1 MARIRDGITD
11 GIALTALAVGLLTLV
26 AVPAWADD
34 VPAPAARDIQ
44 AAVESYLD
52 AAVQDASQVGGPGSA
67 GYDAGFW
74 IRGGEFLLR
83 INLTVQARYEYFDF
97 ESGMEGTARRS
108 LDPNAPNGFTDQV
121 IHDLSGFSVPRTT
134 LKLSGT
140 APCSMRYYVELE
152 FGHAGQGN
160 LLPFQ
165 GRAVGDNRLPIPI
178 VRQSNNFSVGREAWI
193 EWGCNDAFN
202 VRMGLVKTPSTRQL
216 MVPPEL
222 QLFADISM
230 ASAVTGLLMP
240 GYTDRNR
247 DDGLVLHGLFGCS
260 NEFQYMVAVTNG
272 DGGDS
277 TRNVLD
283 FDTSDNLAYSAR
295 LNWTFLRGKG
305 VGYTEGA
312 IRQSTCTW
320 YGEVGAWG
328 LYYADRFDRPHSA
341 EYDRLIGGVDLAL
354 GFGGFSFTGAFTY
367 LDLSSS
373 AIGFDDETWMIW
385 LVQAGYLFPGTA
397 WEIAARWSAYNRTIS
412 AAGGDIEP
420 KTNELGLAIN
430 YYLNGH
436 ANKLTLD
443 ASFISVDDAG
453 GYGGFYD
460 TYSGVPLGWDAV
472 GDSFFVRFQWQLAL

>member
-1 MARIRDGITD
+1 MKRFAYVAVVVGLF
-11 GIALTALAVGLLTLV
+11 AFVAAPALA
-26 AVPAWADD
+26 DD
-34 VPAPAARDIQ
+34 APAARDIQ
-44 AAVESYLD
+44 AAVDTYL
-52 AAVQDASQVGGPGSA
+52 ASAQQDANLVGGPGSA

-74 IRGGEFLLR
+74 IRGGDFMLR
-83 INLTVQARYEYFDF
+83 INLTIQARYEFFNFDSD
-97 ESGMEGTARRS
+97 EEGIFNVGRDR
-108 LDPNAPNGFTDQV
+108 

-152 FGHAGQGN
+152 FGHFGDDN
-160 LLPFQ
+160 FEPFQ
-165 GRAVGDNRLPIPI
+165 TDVDPDLGFEDLDVGQIMPQSDN
-178 VRQSNNFSVGREAWI
+178 FDVGREAWL

-202 VRMGLVKTPSTRQL
+202 FRMGLIKTPSTRQ
-216 MVPPEL
+216 MMTPPEL
-222 QLFADISM
+222 QQFADISM

-247 DDGLVLHGLFGCS
+247 DHGLMLHGLFGCN
-260 NEFQYMVAVTNG
+260 NEFQYMVAATNG

-277 TRNVLD
+277 IRNVLD

-295 LNWTFLRGKG
+295 LNWTFLEG

-312 IRQSTCTW
+312 TRQDTCTW

-328 LYYADRFDRPHSA
+328 YYYADRFDRPHGS
-341 EYDRLIGGVDLAL
+341 YFDRIVAGLDLAL

-367 LDLSSS
+367 ADMQASD
-373 AIGFDDETWMIW
+373 IGLDDETWAIW

-397 WEIAARWSAYNRTIS
+397 WEIAARWSAYTRTIKDF
-412 AAGGDIEP
+412 GGDLEP
-420 KTNELGLAIN
+420 KTNEFGLAIN

-443 ASFISVDDAG
+443 ASFISAEADGRYGG
-453 GYGGFYD
+453 GYWD
-460 TYSGVPLGWDAV
+460 TYSGIPLGWNSN
-472 GDSFFVRFQWQLAL
+472 GDSYQIRFQWQLAL